1 MSTIPQVWQAQA
13 RAASAHRAE
22 ILQPFIQR
30 LFLTDLIAI
39 IIAMC
44 TAHLLRFGADDPD
57 VSTGQWLEQLQLS
70 YLPLTIAWGVLWVL
84 LLSAYHVYD
93 PRYLGTGTE
102 EYRNVLGA
110 TMLLF
115 GGVAVLSYLVRLQ
128 VSRGYFLVALPVGM
142 LLLLASH
149 WLWRKWLSR
158 RRRQGS
164 FVASALIVGG
174 SSTAAAIAREIA
186 STPDAGLRVV
196 GCCVANKVEGSNL
209 EGTNVPVLGAL
220 DDCLKVADR
229 LDVDTVVVTASRHL
243 TPTRV
248 RRISWGLETNRRHLV
263 LAPSLI
269 DVAGPRIHM
278 RPMANMS
285 LVHVETPRFDGRTQL
300 LKRTFDIVASGIGL
314 VLLSPFFLIV
324 AALIKLEDRGPVF
337 FRQDRVGRDS
347 KPFKMWK
354 FRSMMV
360 DAEAR
365 LAGLKAHQS
374 GDAGN
379 EMMFKMQ
386 NDPRVTRLGRFIRR
400 TSIDELSQLM
410 NVFVGEMSLVGPR
423 PPLRKEVERY
433 EDQVRRRFLVRPGI
447 TGLWQVSGRSNLSW
461 EETVRL
467 DLSYVENWSFVGDLQ
482 ILFRTFKAVMKS
494 EGAY

>member
-248 RRISWGLETNRRHLV
+248 RRISWGLETNRRHLA

-300 LKRTFDIVASGIGL
+300 LKRAFDIVASGIGL
-314 VLLSPFFLIV
+314 VVLSPLFLMIAV
-324 AALIKLEDRGPVF
+324 CVKSQDGGPVF
-337 FRQDRVGRDS
+337 FKHTRVGRRG
-347 KPFKMWK
+347 KHFRMWK
-354 FRSMMV
+354 FRSMRV
-360 DAEAR
+360 NADTE
-365 LAGLKAHQS
+365 LKKLLEEQ
-374 GDAGN
+374 GKEDRPL
-379 EMMFKMQ
+379 FKIE
-386 NDPRVTRLGRFIRR
+386 NDPRITRLGHFIRK
-400 TSIDELSQLM
+400 TSIDELPQLV
-410 NVFVGEMSLVGPR
+410 NVFKGDMSLVGPR
-423 PPLRKEVERY
+423 PQVDAEVALYDRGAA
-433 EDQVRRRFLVRPGI
+433 RRLNVRPGV
-447 TGLWQVSGRSNLSW
+447 TGLWQVSGRSDLDW
-461 EETVRL
+461 EEAIRL
-467 DLSYVENWSFVGDLQ
+467 DLYYVENWSFFGDLQ